1 MKLTRVSF
9 GLVLFSQANRRIGI
23 QNKVERVA
31 MRKTTRIE
39 RAWQAQN
46 TEKGRRC
53 EPLPEIA
60 TTPPETPS
68 TSSLCTFIILTTIRS
83 HVALVSE
90 SNHYDSCR
98 SYTQNCCKESF
109 IPNVVVSHPGPG
121 RRVSTVRQEGC
132 EKTTAQPAFFIA
144 IRSRP
149 TSMSVFCSRAVSS
162 VVKLTYRKPP
172 MPQTCFCRCPS
183 IRMLVPLAF
192 S

>member
-1 MKLTRVSF
+1 MKSTRVSF
-9 GLVLFSQANRRIGI
+9 GLVLFSQANRRIGL

-68 TSSLCTFIILTTIRS
+68 TSSLCTLIITVTIIKS

-90 SNHYDSCR
+90 SNHYDSCC
-98 SYTQNCCKESF
+98 SYAQDCCNKSF
-109 IPNVVVSHPGPG
+109 IKNVVVSHPGPG

-132 EKTTAQPAFFIA
+132 EKTTAQPSLFIA
-144 IRSRP
+144 IPSHP
-149 TSMSVFCSRAVSS
+149 TSMSVFCSCVISS
-162 VVKLTYRKPP
+162 VVKLTYRKPS

-183 IRMLVPLAF
+183 IRMLVP
-192 S
+192 